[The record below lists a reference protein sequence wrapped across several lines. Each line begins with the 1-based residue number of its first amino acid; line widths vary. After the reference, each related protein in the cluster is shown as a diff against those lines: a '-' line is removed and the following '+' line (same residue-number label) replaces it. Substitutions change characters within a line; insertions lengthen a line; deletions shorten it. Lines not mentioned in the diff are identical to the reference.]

1 MPGVFIMKITTTL
14 CLLIGICSALFA
26 QDVEIRL
33 HENVLNT
40 VVGAL
45 APLSGEGD
53 FQSPL
58 GSGRYTWT
66 LKNPKLTVKADG
78 LNFLADTHVI
88 MNGIPY
94 TTVSKGQAKVN
105 LNEKNKKI
113 ELQITHASFALQF
126 VVFGN
131 KIHLTDIDISSMV
144 NQKFALDTPTFNQVV
159 QIPAEGMRP
168 TKNLT
173 MTTGIPS
180 IGFSAPFL
188 VVSAPLVVTEK

>member
-1 MPGVFIMKITTTL
+1 MKKWITL
-14 CLLIGICSALFA
+14 CLFISICTTLFA
-26 QDVEIRL
+26 QDVEVRL

-40 VVGAL
+40 IVGAL
-45 APLSGEGD
+45 APISGEGD

-66 LKNPKLTVKADG
+66 LKNPKLAIKADG

-113 ELQITHASFALQF
+113 ELQITQASFALQF

-159 QIPAEGMRP
+159 QIPAEGKRP
-168 TKNLT
+168 TKNMT
-173 MTTGIPS
+173 MSTGTPS
-180 IGFSAPFL
+180 IGFEAPFL